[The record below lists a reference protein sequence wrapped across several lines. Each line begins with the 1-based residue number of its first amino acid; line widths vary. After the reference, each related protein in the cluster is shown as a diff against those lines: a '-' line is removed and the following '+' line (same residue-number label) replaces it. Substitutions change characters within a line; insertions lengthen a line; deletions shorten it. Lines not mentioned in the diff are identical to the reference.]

1 MKHHII
7 PIALAAM
14 LLAFAS
20 CGDGSAVTDGGAQTS
35 GVTETTAPTEI
46 PVSEILGFE
55 KEDNGG
61 RTFTIY
67 ADSIKSYDFDAEKT
81 NGDVVND
88 AVYEKNQTVEEYLG
102 IDFEFIFRVAGWNE
116 RAEFNQGFTNDI
128 LAGDSTIDLISAP
141 VVITTPIV
149 SEGYFLEGQNLEVD
163 FSHPWWLDNM
173 YERFSIAN
181 KLYGFLGDYSLSL
194 YKDMS
199 VIFFNKRI
207 WSAVDAPDPYALV
220 RNNEWTLDTFIEIV
234 SGMGQDLNG
243 DGKFKLGEDQMT
255 YVSEVVPGGT
265 FQTTLEL
272 KVIELDENGMPQ
284 YLGLTDRFLTAYEKM
299 ATLFERKDVAVHSSI
314 DDKSYTTMKTF
325 ANGTVA
331 TMANFLY
338 STEYLRDMEDD
349 YGIVPYPKYDEN
361 QESYLA
367 QLGTSTEMLFVPVTN
382 KDVALTSK
390 VMEALGYY
398 MKELAVPKY
407 YEVALKE
414 KYARDNDMHEMLD
427 MIRAG
432 ASFDF
437 VFVYGTSLDY
447 APNDRFRFY
456 SIEKDLASGFA
467 KNEKA
472 FTKSLD
478 AFVEKIAA
486 LET

>member
-1 MKHHII
+1 
-7 PIALAAM
+7 
-14 LLAFAS
+14 
-20 CGDGSAVTDGGAQTS
+20 
-35 GVTETTAPTEI
+35 
-46 PVSEILGFE
+46 
-55 KEDNGG
+55 
-61 RTFTIY
+61 
-67 ADSIKSYDFDAEKT
+67 
-81 NGDVVND
+81 
-88 AVYEKNQTVEEYLG
+88 
-102 IDFEFIFRVAGWNE
+102 
-116 RAEFNQGFTNDI
+116 
-128 LAGDSTIDLISAP
+128 
-141 VVITTPIV
+141 
-149 SEGYFLEGQNLEVD
+149 
-163 FSHPWWLDNM
+163 M

-243 DGKFKLGEDQMT
+243 DGKFKLGEDRMT